1 MESSL
6 QFSAHLFSASELS
19 LRSLPSL
26 SSIAVVLFCCVLAN
40 HFQSSVCFVAISLCY
55 SLIYFSA
62 LLVYLSFDSF
72 TLLLTWFYGTAPRL
86 LGCCIFPFFFFFFFF
101 FGGGGGGSSLLSQS
115 SRVSVVTKG
124 CFFFLCLPR
133 VSVAVT
139 LIASG

>member
-19 LRSLPSL
+19 VRSLPSL

-62 LLVYLSFDSF
+62 LLVSFDSF

-86 LGCCIFPFFFFFFFF
+86 LGCCIFPFFFFCFL
-101 FGGGGGGSSLLSQS
+101 GGGGVLLFYH
-115 SRVSVVTKG
+115 RVPG
-124 CFFFLCLPR
+124 CQWLPR
-133 VSVAVT
+133 VVFSSSVCQEF
-139 LIASG
+139 LLLLP